1 MGDAPSPIT
10 HYQPNL
16 EKKMEKAILT
26 VKGMTCMGC
35 VKSVKNVLEPIP
47 GVASVDIDLDN
58 GQVAISYDAAKASMD
73 QFKTAI
79 QDAGYEVV

>member
-1 MGDAPSPIT
+1 
-10 HYQPNL
+10 
-16 EKKMEKAILT
+16 MEKAILT

-47 GVASVDIDLDN
+47 GVAGVDIVLEN
-58 GQVAISYDAAKASMD
+58 SQVAISYDAAKASIE

-79 QDAGYEVV
+79 QDAGYEVVGNG

>member
-1 MGDAPSPIT
+1 MENIT
-10 HYQPNL
+10 
-16 EKKMEKAILT
+16 LT

-47 GVASVDIDLDN
+47 GVGSVDIALDN
-58 GQVAISYDAAKASMD
+58 GQVAISFDPAKAGPD

-79 QDAGYEVV
+79 QDAGYEVVG